1 MGDYILISTE
11 LKLLIGVYSGITG
24 VTAGNSKM
32 SSSETSSKSISLGDG
47 SDSSVYTSVRQG
59 LEGA

>member
-24 VTAGNSKM
+24 VTAGNSKI
-32 SSSETSSKSISLGDG
+32 SSSETSSKSINLGDG
-47 SDSSVYTSVRQG
+47 SDSSV
-59 LEGA
+59 